1 MVALGQLVCIFT
13 GEELPR
19 WLKQLK
25 LMAAGG
31 LTLTLMTVVLVLAPL
46 YQDGNGW
53 YVMLCTSSMLYHHLL
68 NPLAAMVSFVLLERQ
83 PRLPRSATVWALLPT
98 VVYGSIILVL
108 NLQRKV
114 EGPYPFLQVYNQS
127 VPTTI
132 LWCILMLSTNYLY
145 VWLLWRLGGNARKTN

>member
-1 MVALGQLVCIFT
+1 
-13 GEELPR
+13 
-19 WLKQLK
+19 
-25 LMAAGG
+25 
-31 LTLTLMTVVLVLAPL
+31 LTLMTVVLVLAPL

-127 VPTTI
+127 VPMTI
-132 LWCILMLSTNYLY
+132 LWCILMLGTNYLY